1 MGTQWISSLLLYS
14 NEIKWRVTTVEE
26 SGISRLAFAAF
37 PPSRCTMY
45 SCALVW
51 YFVGVPYR
59 PHIASVL
66 MCSSA
71 FSRTAVFYSYCTRTW
86 RYGTLYPPRAVDLA
100 IGETILSRRG
110 CPEGFARIGPTGGH
124 TTSFRYTDDASSEAF
139 IPSPCA
145 DRGVPVPSS
154 IQLRLATDVNHA
166 VHYVDALPGLSFVFP
181 SFFIP
186 IQNCQAAC

>member
-110 CPEGFARIGPTGGH
+110 CLLESARQEVTQPASDTQMMLPARH
-124 TTSFRYTDDASSEAF
+124 SFRA
-139 IPSPCA
+139 
-145 DRGVPVPSS
+145 
-154 IQLRLATDVNHA
+154 LALTAEYQFLHRFSYD
-166 VHYVDALPGLSFVFP
+166 
-181 SFFIP
+181 
-186 IQNCQAAC
+186 